1 MTRKIFSTLS
11 VLLLVLGLF
20 FVTPAW
26 SAEEEPEAEAS
37 EESTEGTPGVLI
49 RPIYVPVKPAFVV
62 NYGGEGKLQYMKVE
76 ISLRVADVSAANAV
90 RHHMP
95 LVRDSLVTLFSRQTN
110 ENIDMPDG
118 RERLRLKALK
128 SVQQVVEQEDGEQGV
143 INLYFSHFVVQK

>member
-1 MTRKIFSTLS
+1 MLS
-11 VLLLVLGLF
+11 VLLLVLSLF
-20 FVTPAW
+20 FVMPAW
-26 SAEEEPEAEAS
+26 SADDDAAEDATD
-37 EESTEGTPGVLI
+37 ESTEGTPGVLV

-118 RERLRLKALK
+118 RERLRLDALK
-128 SVQQVVEQEDGEQGV
+128 IVQQVVEEEDGEQGV